1 MRPEHAEREIIPYLR
16 GELTAPDRERIDAH
30 LKICADC
37 RREAETSRQLLEN
50 LERSV
55 PAPPE
60 IHWGRYRA
68 ELRAKVE
75 QRTGRARGARRWWLR
90 PGPVALSAALAGVVL
105 LLTVQ
110 GGFHHE
116 TVKTDLIAFEE
127 LVLGRRLDLLRRYE
141 VVERLDL
148 LEDFDVIQHLDGLS
162 PTREG

>member
-1 MRPEHAEREIIPYLR
+1 MWREHPEREIIPYLR

-37 RREAETSRQLLEN
+37 RRLAETNRRLLEN

-55 PAPPE
+55 PAAPE

-68 ELRAKVE
+68 ELRDKVE
-75 QRTGRARGARRWWLR
+75 QRTGRARGAWRGWLR
-90 PGPVALSAALAGVVL
+90 PAPLALSAALAGVL
-105 LLTVQ
+105 LLLSVQ
-110 GGFHHE
+110 GAFHHK

-127 LVLGRRLDLLRRYE
+127 QVLGRRLDLLRRYE

>member
-1 MRPEHAEREIIPYLR
+1 MRPEHPEREIIPYLR

-30 LKICADC
+30 LKICGDC
-37 RREAETSRQLLEN
+37 RREAEANRWLLEN

-60 IHWGRYRA
+60 IPWGRYRA
-68 ELRAKVE
+68 ELRDKVE
-75 QRTGRARGARRWWLR
+75 QRTGRARGVRRWWLR
-90 PGPVALSAALAGVVL
+90 PAPLALSAALAGVL
-105 LLTVQ
+105 LLVSVQ

-116 TVKTDLIAFEE
+116 KVETDLIASEE

-162 PTREG
+162 PTRKG